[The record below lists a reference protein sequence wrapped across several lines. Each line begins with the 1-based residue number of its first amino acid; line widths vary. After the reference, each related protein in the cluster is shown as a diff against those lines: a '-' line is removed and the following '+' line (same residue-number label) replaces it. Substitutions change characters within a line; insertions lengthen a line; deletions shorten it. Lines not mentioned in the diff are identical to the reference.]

1 MNITNDI
8 GPNAK
13 AIPYSAGYFNAD
25 VLVLML
31 INLSSAIV
39 KTPQV
44 IQRIDVINSV
54 VILV

>member
-1 MNITNDI
+1 
-8 GPNAK
+8 
-13 AIPYSAGYFNAD
+13 
-25 VLVLML
+25 
-31 INLSSAIV
+31 LSSAIV